1 MSKVLPINRDAR
13 KDFELSLDEIARE
26 GARRLLVQALNL
38 EVKEYIQQF
47 TEEVDEDGKRLVV
60 RNGRGRPRKVTMG
73 SGAVEVQVPRVN
85 DRRDGEKFLSSI
97 LPPYLRKSPKV
108 ESLLPVLYL
117 KGLSTSDFKSA
128 LTAFLGEG
136 TMGLSP
142 ASIVKLKKI
151 WEDEFVVWSKRKI
164 TKKYVYMWVDGVNVQ
179 IRLGEDKKV
188 CLLVIIG
195 VTEDGEKDLLAV
207 HPGYRESA
215 ESWKTVLSSLVER
228 GMTAPLL
235 AIGDGA
241 LGFWA
246 ALRATGGFEKTEEQ
260 RCWVHKIANVLDKMP
275 KRLQPDAKT
284 LLHEMMR
291 SPTAVDALKARAK
304 FEKLF
309 TDKYPEATEC
319 LVKSWSE
326 LTMFFHYPAAHWTSL
341 RTTNPIE
348 SSFATVKLR
357 TKVTKGAGNRNTATA
372 MAFKLLQECQKRWRK
387 IRGEQKEIQN
397 LLMGLEYRDGI
408 VVPQKSH
415 QEVAAS

>member
-1 MSKVLPINRDAR
+1 MTTVLPMNSTPR

-26 GARRLLVQALNL
+26 GARRLLVQALNQ
-38 EVKEYIQQF
+38 EVEEYVQQF
-47 TEEVDEDGKRLVV
+47 STEVDENGKRLVV
-60 RNGRGRPRKVTMG
+60 RNGTGQSRSITMG
-73 SGAVEVQVPRVN
+73 SGAVEVKCPRVN
-85 DRRDGEKFLSSI
+85 DKRDGEKFFSSI
-97 LPPYLRKSPKV
+97 LPPYLRKSLKI

-117 KGLSTSDFKSA
+117 KGLSTGDFKSA
-128 LTAFLGEG
+128 LGTFLGEG

-142 ASIVKLKKI
+142 ASIVKLKKV
-151 WEDEFVVWSKRKI
+151 WEEEFDLWSKRPI

-179 IRLGEDKKV
+179 IRLGEDKKT

-195 VTEDGEKDLLAV
+195 VTEDGSKELLAV

-215 ESWKTVLSSLVER
+215 ESWLTVLRSLIDR

-235 AIGDGA
+235 AMGDGA

-246 ALRATGGFEKTEEQ
+246 AMRTCKGFEKTEEQ

-275 KRLQPDAKT
+275 KRVQPDAKG
-284 LLHEMMR
+284 LLHEMMKA
-291 SPTAVDALKARAK
+291 STEADALKARES
-304 FEKLF
+304 FENLF
-309 TDKYPEATEC
+309 GDKYPKATEC
-319 LVKSWSE
+319 LVKSWPE
-326 LTMFFHYPAAHWTSL
+326 LTTFFHYPAAHWTSL

-357 TKVTKGAGNRNTATA
+357 TKVTKGAGSKETAAA

-387 IRGEQKEIQN
+387 IRGEKEHLQN
-397 LLMGLEYRDGI
+397 LLAGLEYKDG
-408 VVPQKSH
+408 VVLPQSSH

>member
-1 MSKVLPINRDAR
+1 MTTVLPIRPAPR

-38 EVKEYIQQF
+38 EVEDYISQHV
-47 TEEVDEDGKRLVV
+47 EEVDEKGYRRVGRS
-60 RNGRGRPRKVTMG
+60 RNVTMG
-73 SGAVEVQVPRVN
+73 GGAVDIQAPRVD
-85 DRRDGEKFLSSI
+85 DRRDGEKYLSSI

-108 ESLLPVLYL
+108 ESLLPILYL
-117 KGLSTSDFKSA
+117 KGLSTGDFKSA
-128 LTAFLGEG
+128 LSEFLGEG

-142 ASIVKLKKI
+142 SSIVKLKKI
-151 WEDEFVVWSKRKI
+151 WEAEFDLWSKRPI

-195 VTEDGEKDLLAV
+195 VTEDGEKELLAV
-207 HPGYRESA
+207 HPGYRESSD
-215 ESWKTVLSSLVER
+215 SWLVVLRSLIDR
-228 GMTAPLL
+228 GLSAPML

-246 ALRATGGFEKTEEQ
+246 ALRTCRGFEKTEEQ

-275 KRLQPDAKT
+275 KRVQPDAKKI
-284 LLHEMMR
+284 LHEMMKA
-291 SPTAVDALKARAK
+291 PTEADALTARVS

-309 TDKYPEATEC
+309 DDKYPKATAC

-326 LTMFFHYPAAHWTSL
+326 LTTFFHYPAAHWLSL

-357 TKVTKGAGNRNTATA
+357 TKVTKGAGSKECATT
-372 MAFKLLQECQKRWRK
+372 MAFKLLQECQKKWRK
-387 IRGEQKEIQN
+387 IRGEKQEIQN
-397 LLMGLEYRDGI
+397 LLGGLAYRDGI
-408 VVPQKSH
+408 VVPQLSH
-415 QEVAAS
+415 HEAAAG